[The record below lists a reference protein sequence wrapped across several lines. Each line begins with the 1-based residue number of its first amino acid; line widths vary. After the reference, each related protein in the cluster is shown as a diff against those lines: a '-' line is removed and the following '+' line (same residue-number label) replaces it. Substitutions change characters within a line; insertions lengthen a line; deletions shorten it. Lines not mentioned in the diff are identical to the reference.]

1 MCFSPLHVPAAP
13 QPADH
18 KNGLPGLPHGRGIVF
33 FMRLFLLALLPVAV
47 AQAATPDYARDIQP
61 VLQQHCYACHGPQVQ
76 MKNLR
81 LDNPQAAMR
90 AIQPGDSAHSRLI
103 DMVTGKS
110 GKFMPPGGP
119 HLADSEVAA
128 LRAWIDA
135 GAKWAGASQV
145 GLWSL
150 QPIRRPDGAHNIDQF
165 ILARLK
171 AEGVKPSPPAD
182 RTTLIR
188 RVTLDLTGLPP
199 TPQEVQHFL
208 DDTRPDAYAR
218 VVDRLLASP
227 HYGEKWARYWLDLA
241 HYADSDGYEKDLERE
256 WAWRYRQWVID
267 ALNRDMPYDEFS
279 IEQIAGDELPGST
292 VEQKVATGFFR
303 QTLTNREAGVDQRET
318 RFEQLV
324 DRTGTFGTVW
334 LGMTVRCAQCH
345 DHKYD
350 PIKQKDF
357 YQILAYFNRAMEIN
371 IDAPLAGELGTY
383 LKAKPEYDRNY
394 DELLKEYN
402 IPELQTLWEARMVG
416 AMNNPGKDLDW
427 DFSCTSFRAMF
438 DQAERTIRKPPA
450 ERSERE
456 QRALTAYFV
465 RGSFPV
471 LIKGSDTGP
480 KIKELRAK
488 LDALNKTLPPL
499 TQAYAIEED
508 PIQPVTH
515 IALRGDYKNEGSEV
529 EPGTPSFLPA
539 ARATTRLELAKWLM
553 SPENPLAA
561 RVEVNRLWQEM
572 FGRGIVGTSE
582 DFGTQGDKPSHPELL
597 DYLASEFRDGNSR
610 MKPWSMKGV
619 LREIALSATYAQASD
634 ARPDLE
640 TKDPANLLLAR
651 QSRVRLPAE
660 SIRDEALAASG
671 LLNDEIGGRSVKP
684 PQPDGV
690 TELGYGRTNA
700 KYAESAGKLKYR
712 RGLYVHYQRTTP
724 YPFLVNFDEPDSDMA
739 CPRRRVSNTPLQSLN
754 LLNDPVFFEAAGA
767 LAKRVQEQAPGPDFN
782 DRLNYAFELC
792 LGRKPT
798 PREKDRLATYFDKQ
812 QDWTG
817 ISRVLLNLDEFITRE

>member
-1 MCFSPLHVPAAP
+1 
-13 QPADH
+13 
-18 KNGLPGLPHGRGIVF
+18 
-33 FMRLFLLALLPVAV
+33 
-47 AQAATPDYARDIQP
+47 
-61 VLQQHCYACHGPQVQ
+61 

-81 LDNPQAAMR
+81 LDDPQAAMR

-103 DMVTGKS
+103 EMVTGKS
-110 GKFMPPGGP
+110 GKFMPPSGP
-119 HLADSEVAA
+119 HLPDSDVAM
-128 LRAWIDA
+128 LRAWIDG
-135 GAKWAGASQV
+135 GAKWPGAQKV

-150 QPIRRPDGAHNIDQF
+150 QPIRRPAGTHDIDSF

-171 AEGVKPSPPAD
+171 AEGIKPSPAAD
-182 RTTLIR
+182 RATLLR
-188 RVTLDLTGLPP
+188 RVALDLTGLPP
-199 TPQEVQHFL
+199 TPREIQDFL
-208 DDTRPDAYAR
+208 DDKRPDAYAR

-241 HYADSDGYEKDLERE
+241 HYADSDGYEKDLERP

-279 IEQIAGDELPGST
+279 IEQIAGDELPDAT

-334 LGMTVRCAQCH
+334 LGLTVRCAQCH

-357 YQILAYFNRAMEIN
+357 YQILAYFNRSMEAN
-371 IDAPLAGELGTY
+371 IDAPLEGELDPY
-383 LKAKPEYDRNY
+383 LKAKPEHDRKY
-394 DELLKEYN
+394 AELLKEYN
-402 IPELQTLWEARMVG
+402 VPELQTMWEARMVG

-427 DFSCTSFRAMF
+427 DFSCTSFRAMV
-438 DQAERTIRKPPA
+438 DHAERTIRKPAA
-450 ERSERE
+450 ERTERE
-456 QRALTAYFV
+456 QRALTDYFL

-471 LIKGSDTGP
+471 LIKGSPIAP
-480 KIKELRAK
+480 KMKELRAK
-488 LDALNKTLPPL
+488 VDALEKSTPNL
-499 TQAYAIEED
+499 TQAYAMVDD

-515 IALRGDYKNEGSEV
+515 IALRGDYKNEGPEV
-529 EPGTPSFLPA
+529 EPGTPSFLPPA
-539 ARATTRLELAKWLM
+539 HAGTRLELAKWLM
-553 SPENPLAA
+553 SPDNPLVA

-572 FGRGIVGTSE
+572 FGRGIVTTSE

-597 DYLASEFRDGNSR
+597 DYLAAEFRDG
-610 MKPWSMKGV
+610 WSMKRI
-619 LREIALSATYAQASD
+619 LREIALSATYRQASD

-640 TKDPANLLLAR
+640 TKDPANMLLAR

-660 SIRDEALAASG
+660 LIRDEALAASG

-690 TELGYGRTNA
+690 NELGYSRTNT
-700 KYAESAGKLKYR
+700 KYVESKGKLKYR

-739 CPRRRVSNTPLQSLN
+739 CPRRRMSNTPLQSLN

-767 LAKRVQEQAPGPDFN
+767 LAKRVEEQAPGTTFN
-782 DRLNYAFELC
+782 DRLSYAFELC

-798 PREKDRLATYFDKQ
+798 APEKDRMATYFDKQ

>member
-1 MCFSPLHVPAAP
+1 
-13 QPADH
+13 
-18 KNGLPGLPHGRGIVF
+18 
-33 FMRLFLLALLPVAV
+33 MRLFFLAGCCVLLPAAV
-47 AQAATPDYARDIQP
+47 AGAATPDYTRDIQP
-61 VLQQHCYACHGPQVQ
+61 VLKKHCYACHGPQVQ
-76 MKNLR
+76 MKSLR
-81 LDNPQAAMR
+81 LDDPQAAMR

-110 GKFMPPGGP
+110 GKFMPPAGP
-119 HLADSEVAA
+119 HLADSEIAA

-135 GAKWAGASQV
+135 GAKFGGASQM

-150 QPIRRPDGAHNIDQF
+150 QPIRRPPGPHDAAHDIDQF

-171 AEGVKPSPPAD
+171 AEGIKPSPPAD
-182 RTTLIR
+182 RATLIR

-199 TPQEVQHFL
+199 TPREVQEFL
-208 DDTRPDAYAR
+208 DDKRPDAYPR

-267 ALNRDMPYDEFS
+267 ALNRDMAYDEFT
-279 IEQIAGDELPGST
+279 IEQIAGDELPNAT

-318 RFEQLV
+318 HFEQLV
-324 DRTGTFGTVW
+324 DRTDTFGTVW
-334 LGMTVRCAQCH
+334 LGLTVRCAQCH

-357 YQILAYFNRAMEIN
+357 YQILAYFNRAMEAN
-371 IDAPLAGELGTY
+371 IDAPLTGELEPY
-383 LKAKPEYDRNY
+383 LHAKPEYDRKY
-394 DELLKEYN
+394 EELLKEYN
-402 IPELQTLWEARMVG
+402 VPELQTVWEARMVG

-438 DQAERTIRKPPA
+438 DQAERTIRKPAA
-450 ERSERE
+450 ERTERE
-456 QRALTAYFV
+456 QRALTNYFI

-471 LIKGSDTGP
+471 LIKGTNLGP
-480 KIKELRAK
+480 KMKELRTK
-488 LDALNKTLPPL
+488 LDALNNAKSVPHL
-499 TQAYAIEED
+499 TQAYAIADD
-508 PIQPVTH
+508 PLQQVTH
-515 IALRGDYKNEGSEV
+515 IALRGDYKNEGPEV
-529 EPGTPSFLPA
+529 EPGTPSFLPPA
-539 ARATTRLELAKWLM
+539 HATTRLELAKWLV
-553 SPENPLAA
+553 SPENPLVA

-572 FGRGIVGTSE
+572 FGRGIVTTSE

-597 DYLASEFRDGNSR
+597 DYLASEFREHWSVKR
-610 MKPWSMKGV
+610 M
-619 LREIALSATYAQASD
+619 LREIALSSTYCQASD

-640 TKDPANLLLAR
+640 TKDPANMLLAR

-660 SIRDEALAASG
+660 LIRDEALAASG

-684 PQPDGV
+684 PQPAGV
-690 TELGYGRTNA
+690 AELGYGRTNT
-700 KYAESAGKLKYR
+700 KYAESPGKLKYR
-712 RGLYVHYQRTTP
+712 RGLYIHYQRTTP

-739 CPRRRVSNTPLQSLN
+739 CPRRRMSNTPLQSLN

-767 LAKRVQEQAPGPDFN
+767 LAKRVQEQAPGTSFN
-782 DRLNYAFELC
+782 DRLSYAFELC

-798 PREKDRLATYFDKQ
+798 AHEKDRLATYFDKQ

>member
-1 MCFSPLHVPAAP
+1 
-13 QPADH
+13 
-18 KNGLPGLPHGRGIVF
+18 
-33 FMRLFLLALLPVAV
+33 MRLFFLAGCCILLPAAV
-47 AQAATPDYARDIQP
+47 AQAAPPDFTRDIQP
-61 VLQQHCYACHGPQVQ
+61 VLKQHCYACHGPQVQ

-81 LDNPQAAMR
+81 FDDPQAAMR
-90 AIQPGDSAHSRLI
+90 AIQPGDSAHSRLM
-103 DMVTGKS
+103 DMVTGKG
-110 GKFMPPGGP
+110 GKFMPPAGP
-119 HLADSEVAA
+119 HLKDSEIAA

-135 GAKWAGASQV
+135 GAKWAGAAPV

-150 QPIRRPDGAHNIDQF
+150 QPIKRPAGAHDIDAF

-171 AEGVKPSPPAD
+171 AEGIKPSPPAD
-182 RTTLIR
+182 RATLIR

-199 TPQEVQHFL
+199 TPKEVQDFL
-208 DDTRPDAYAR
+208 DDRRPDAYAR

-241 HYADSDGYEKDLERE
+241 HYADSDGYEKDLERD

-279 IEQIAGDELPGST
+279 IEQIAGDELPNAT
-292 VEQKVATGFFR
+292 VEQRVATGFFR

-324 DRTGTFGTVW
+324 DRTDTFGTVW

-357 YQILAYFNRAMEIN
+357 YQILAYFDRAMEVN
-371 IDAPLAGELGTY
+371 IDAPMPGETEPY
-383 LKAKPEYDRNY
+383 LKVKPEYDRKY
-394 DELLKEYN
+394 DELMKEYN
-402 IPELQTLWEARMVG
+402 VPELETTWEARMVG
-416 AMNNPGKDLDW
+416 AMDNPGKNLDW
-427 DFSCTSFRAMF
+427 DFACTSFRAMF
-438 DQAERTIRKPPA
+438 DHAERSIRRPAAERT
-450 ERSERE
+450 ERE
-456 QRALTAYFV
+456 QRALTNYFI
-465 RGSFPV
+465 RGSFPA
-471 LIKGSDTGP
+471 LEKGLQIGP
-480 KIKELRAK
+480 QMKELRIK
-488 LDALNKTLPPL
+488 LDALNKTLPQL
-499 TQAYAIEED
+499 TQAYVIEDD
-508 PIQPVTH
+508 PIRPVTH
-515 IALRGDYKNEGSEV
+515 IAVRGDFKNEGAEV
-529 EPGTPSFLPA
+529 EPGTPSFLPLAHA
-539 ARATTRLELAKWLM
+539 ATRLELAKWLM
-553 SPENPLAA
+553 SPDNPLAA

-572 FGRGIVGTSE
+572 FGRGLVSTSE

-597 DYLASEFRDGNSR
+597 DYLASEFRDS
-610 MKPWSMKGV
+610 WSMKRWSMKQM
-619 LREIALSATYAQASD
+619 LREIALSATYRQSSD

-640 TKDPANLLLAR
+640 TKDPENTLLAR

-660 SIRDEALAASG
+660 LIRDEALAASG

-690 TELGYGRTNA
+690 NELGYARTNV
-700 KYAESAGKLKYR
+700 KYQESPGKLKYR

-724 YPFLVNFDEPDSDMA
+724 YPFLVNFDEPDSVMS
-739 CPRRRVSNTPLQSLN
+739 CPRRRMSNTPLQSLN

-767 LAKRVQEQAPGPDFN
+767 LAERVQQQALGDTFN
-782 DRLNYAFELC
+782 DRLSYAFELC
-792 LGRKPT
+792 LGREPT
-798 PREKDRLATYFDKQ
+798 AAEKDRLATYFDKQ

>member
-1 MCFSPLHVPAAP
+1 
-13 QPADH
+13 
-18 KNGLPGLPHGRGIVF
+18 
-33 FMRLFLLALLPVAV
+33 MRLFLLASYGLLL
-47 AQAATPDYARDIQP
+47 QAAAPDYTRDIQP
-61 VLQQHCYACHGPQVQ
+61 LLKQRCYGCHGPQVQ

-81 LDNPQAAMR
+81 LDDAQAAMR
-90 AIQPGDSAHSRLI
+90 AIQPGNSAHSRLI

-110 GKFMPPGGP
+110 GKFMPPAGP
-119 HLADSEVAA
+119 HLADAEVAT
-128 LRAWIDA
+128 LKAWIDA
-135 GAKWAGASQV
+135 GAKWSGTVQV

-150 QPIRRPDGAHNIDQF
+150 QPIKRPAGAHNIDEF

-171 AEGVKPSPPAD
+171 AEGIKPSPPAD
-182 RTTLIR
+182 RATLLR

-199 TPQEVQHFL
+199 TPLEVQEFVE
-208 DDTRPDAYAR
+208 DKRPDAYPR

-241 HYADSDGYEKDLERE
+241 HYADSDGYEKDLERP

-279 IEQIAGDELPGST
+279 TEQIAGDELPNAT
-292 VEQKVATGFFR
+292 LEQKVATGFFR

-334 LGMTVRCAQCH
+334 LGLTVRCAQCH

-357 YQILAYFNRAMEIN
+357 YQILAYFNRAMESN
-371 IDAPLAGELGTY
+371 IDAPLPGELEPY
-383 LKAKPEYDRNY
+383 LKAKPEYDRKY
-394 DELLKEYN
+394 DELLKEYD
-402 IPELQTLWEARMVG
+402 IPELQTLWESRMVG

-427 DFSCTSFRAMF
+427 DFSCTSFRAMM
-438 DQAERTIRKPPA
+438 DHAERTIRKPAA

-456 QRALTAYFV
+456 QRALTDYFV
-465 RGSFPV
+465 HGTFPV
-471 LIKGSDTGP
+471 LIKGTNLAP
-480 KIKELRAK
+480 KMKELRTK
-488 LDALNKTLPPL
+488 LAALDKTLP
-499 TQAYAIEED
+499 TITEAYTMQDD

-515 IALRGDYKNEGSEV
+515 IALRGDYKNEGAEI
-529 EPGTPSFLPA
+529 EPGTPSFLPPASA
-539 ARATTRLELAKWLM
+539 ATRLELAKWLL
-553 SPENPLAA
+553 SPQNPLVA
-561 RVEVNRLWQEM
+561 RVAVNRLWQEM
-572 FGRGIVGTSE
+572 FGRGIVTTSE

-597 DYLASEFRDGNSR
+597 DYLASEFREG
-610 MKPWSMKGV
+610 WSTKKI
-619 LREIALSATYAQASD
+619 LREIALSATYRQASD

-640 TKDPANLLLAR
+640 TKDPANVLLAR

-660 SIRDEALAASG
+660 LIRDEALAASG
-671 LLNDEIGGRSVKP
+671 LLNDAIGGRSVKP

-690 TELGYGRTNA
+690 AELGYARTNT
-700 KYAESAGKLKYR
+700 KYAESPGKLKYR

-739 CPRRRVSNTPLQSLN
+739 CPRRRMSNTPLQSLN

-767 LAKRVQEQAPGPDFN
+767 LAKRVQEQAPGTSFN
-782 DRLNYAFELC
+782 DRLSYAFELC

-798 PREKDRLATYFDKQ
+798 AGEKDRLATYFNQQ